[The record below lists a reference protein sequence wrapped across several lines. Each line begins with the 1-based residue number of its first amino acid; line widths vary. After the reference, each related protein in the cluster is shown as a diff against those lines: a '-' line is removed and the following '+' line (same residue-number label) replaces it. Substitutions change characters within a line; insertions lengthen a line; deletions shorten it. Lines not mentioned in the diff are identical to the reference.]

1 MPKRSRIH
9 LTRMSLT
16 ELGQLREEVDT
27 AISDRVA
34 AERRELQSKLTALDA
49 FNGSISAGRPSA
61 KRVSSQ
67 RTRKAKKVH
76 PLKGK
81 KAAVKYR
88 GPNGET
94 WSGRGLAPRWLA
106 ALEKKG
112 KKRDSFLVDR

>member
-1 MPKRSRIH
+1 MPKRPRLQLSS
-9 LTRMSLT
+9 MSLA
-16 ELGQLREEVDT
+16 ELGQLREDVDT

-49 FNGSISAGRPSA
+49 FNGAMPARRPST
-61 KRVSSQ
+61 KPVSSQ
-67 RTRKAKKVH
+67 RKRKAKKVH

-88 GPNGET
+88 GPNGEI